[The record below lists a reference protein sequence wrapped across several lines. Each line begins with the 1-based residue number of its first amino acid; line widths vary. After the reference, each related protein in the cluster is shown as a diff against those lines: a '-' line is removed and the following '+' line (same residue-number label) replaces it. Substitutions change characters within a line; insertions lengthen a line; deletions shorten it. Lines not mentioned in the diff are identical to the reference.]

1 MIVWYYIEDSRSVR
15 VWGVDVCFN
24 NVILYVQLIKH
35 KCMRLENFN
44 QTSDSWMKINDG
56 GRRMQAEPPHPLY
69 KDKLRVVSG
78 KLSEHRPWNITEIG
92 LELIFS
98 ALNILSNSILEVRRQ
113 CMPCLLPDLTWN
125 LLSERWWP
133 LNSQLSYFRGGKY
146 MAGQTVIPPFRV
158 VHLRSD
164 SISGRLTF
172 TSLRSDCEYL
182 ERCSGSSRT
191 MMLRLKDLC
200 CWGLQLE
207 LGVMVVTGRD

>member
-1 MIVWYYIEDSRSVR
+1 
-15 VWGVDVCFN
+15 
-24 NVILYVQLIKH
+24 
-35 KCMRLENFN
+35 
-44 QTSDSWMKINDG
+44 
-56 GRRMQAEPPHPLY
+56 
-69 KDKLRVVSG
+69 
-78 KLSEHRPWNITEIG
+78 
-92 LELIFS
+92 
-98 ALNILSNSILEVRRQ
+98 
-113 CMPCLLPDLTWN
+113 
-125 LLSERWWP
+125 
-133 LNSQLSYFRGGKY
+133 

-207 LGVMVVTGRD
+207 LGVMVVTGRE